1 MSQNE
6 IFEFFQNITSDINN
20 QILIVTRSV
29 QKMNQTVDKLSKSLT
44 NSILEISENFQ
55 ALMNLIQ
62 SSRNAQFNVV
72 FSMFTKNTEAI
83 EEIRDVA
90 LNFGEEQL
98 KARKDLDEIIHIL
111 QKQVQ
116 DNQFQNI
123 ILDIRNLITDL
134 EKIKK

>member
-1 MSQNE
+1 MSYQE
-6 IFEFFQNITSDINN
+6 ILDFFQNITSEINN
-20 QILIVTRSV
+20 QIVIVTRSV
-29 QKMNQTVDKLSKSLT
+29 QKMNKTIDKLSKSLT

-90 LNFGEEQL
+90 LNFSDEQL
-98 KARKDLDEIIHIL
+98 KTRKELDQTIHML
-111 QKQVQ
+111 QKQIS
-116 DNQFQNI
+116 DNQFQNV
-123 ILDIRNLITDL
+123 ILDIRSLIENLDEI
-134 EKIKK
+134 

>member
-1 MSQNE
+1 MSYQE
-6 IFEFFQNITSDINN
+6 IFDFFQKITSEINN

-29 QKMNQTVDKLSKSLT
+29 QKMNQTIDKLSKSLT

-83 EEIRDVA
+83 EEIRDIA

-98 KARKDLDEIIHIL
+98 KTRKALDDTIHML
-111 QKQVQ
+111 QKQVS
-116 DNQFQNI
+116 DNQFQNV
-123 ILDIRNLITDL
+123 ILDIRSLIESL
-134 EKIKK
+134 NNVQM

>member
-1 MSQNE
+1 MSYQE
-6 IFEFFQNITSDINN
+6 IFEFFQNITSEINN
-20 QILIVTRSV
+20 QIVIVTRSV
-29 QKMNQTVDKLSKSLT
+29 QKMNKTIDKLSKSLT

-90 LNFGEEQL
+90 LKFSEEQL
-98 KARKDLDEIIHIL
+98 KTRKELDQTIHML
-111 QKQVQ
+111 QKQVS
-116 DNQFQNI
+116 DNQFQNV
-123 ILDIRNLITDL
+123 ILDLRGLIENLDEI
-134 EKIKK
+134 

>member
-1 MSQNE
+1 MSYQE
-6 IFEFFQNITSDINN
+6 IFDFFQNITSEINN
-20 QILIVTRSV
+20 QIVIVTRSV
-29 QKMNQTVDKLSKSLT
+29 QKMNQTIDKLSKSLT

-90 LNFGEEQL
+90 LNFSEEQL
-98 KARKDLDEIIHIL
+98 NTRKKLDQTIHML
-111 QKQVQ
+111 QKQVS
-116 DNQFQNI
+116 DNQFQNV
-123 ILDIRNLITDL
+123 ILDIRGLIESMDDVQ
-134 EKIKK
+134 

>member
-1 MSQNE
+1 MSYQE
-6 IFEFFQNITSDINN
+6 IFDFFQGITSEINN
-20 QILIVTRSV
+20 QIVIVTRSV
-29 QKMNQTVDKLSKSLT
+29 QKMNKTIDKLSKSLT

-90 LNFGEEQL
+90 LNFSEEQL
-98 KARKDLDEIIHIL
+98 KTRRELDQTIHNL
-111 QKQVQ
+111 QKQIS
-116 DNQFQNI
+116 DNQFQNVI
-123 ILDIRNLITDL
+123 VDIRSLIENLDDV
-134 EKIKK
+134 K

>member
-98 KARKDLDEIIHIL
+98 KARKDLDEIIHML